1 MIIEGALEA
10 PLFTSEPSDAD
21 IAEFQAWVREA
32 GQALYRDL
40 PWRNTRDAYA
50 IWISEAMLQQ
60 TQVTRVLSRWE
71 RFLRHFPTVD
81 ALASASSADV
91 VEEWQGLGYNRRAL
105 ALKRAAD
112 ICSAEY
118 AGRMP
123 EGVDKLV
130 KLPGIGDATAAGIT
144 AFSRDVPCLYLET
157 NVRAVF
163 IHCFFRDAERVTA
176 APACGAR
183 MPRRRCARLVL
194 RVARCGRPFEE
205 RPQKPD
211 SQGCSLYAAKQI

>member
-60 TQVTRVLSRWE
+60 TQVSRVLSRWE

-130 KLPGIGDATAAGIT
+130 KLPGIGDATAAG
-144 AFSRDVPCLYLET
+144 SRRS
-157 NVRAVF
+157 RAMF
-163 IHCFFRDAERVTA
+163 
-176 APACGAR
+176 PACIS
-183 MPRRRCARLVL
+183 RRTCARCLFT
-194 RVARCGRPFEE
+194 ASSAMPN
-205 RPQKPD
+205 
-211 SQGCSLYAAKQI
+211 A

>member
-1 MIIEGALEA
+1 MIIEGALGA
-10 PLFTSEPSDAD
+10 PLSTSEPSDAD

-32 GQALYRDL
+32 GQAL
-40 PWRNTRDAYA
+40 
-50 IWISEAMLQQ
+50 
-60 TQVTRVLSRWE
+60 LSR
-71 RFLRHFPTVD
+71 RFPGAIRATHMPFDDVRSHAAANAGVTCAFPDGSPFLRHFPTVD

-144 AFSRDVPCLYLET
+144 AFSRDVPCLYLRDE
-157 NVRAVF
+157 RARGV
-163 IHCFFRDAERVTA
+163 HSLLLPRCRERVTDKELRPLVERA
-176 APACGAR
+176 CPAEDVRGLVFTRCSMWAPA
-183 MPRRRCARLVL
+183 
-194 RVARCGRPFEE
+194 
-205 RPQKPD
+205 
-211 SQGCSLYAAKQI
+211 

>member
-1 MIIEGALEA
+1 MIIEGALGR
-10 PLFTSEPSDAD
+10 LTSEPSDTD
-21 IAEFQAWVREA
+21 IAEFQAWVRAA

-60 TQVTRVLSRWE
+60 TQVSRVLSRWE
-71 RFLRHFPTVD
+71 RFLCHFPTVD
-81 ALASASSADV
+81 ALASASLADV
-91 VEEWQGLGYNRRAL
+91 VEEWQGLITTAAL
-105 ALKRAAD
+105 SRQAR
-112 ICSAEY
+112 CRYMFAEY

-163 IHCFFRDAERVTA
+163 IHCFSHAERVDRARA
-176 APACGAR
+176 APACRAH
-183 MPRRRCARLVL
+183 MPRRRCAKLVL
-194 RVARCGRPFEE
+194 RVARCGCPFEE

-211 SQGCSLYAAKQI
+211 SAGCAAHT